1 MGRILL
7 LLSAV
12 LFAVTPALMA
22 TAIEIAPRDE
32 ALTFARSYENG
43 IPQKLLLVIRYENE
57 TITGID
63 VSQALGRP
71 VFDPIILYNELGR
84 DAILAALEVIP
95 DSAAVTLPVTSLR
108 MPVGLGGSHIAAGAN
123 FPAHADDAEVEDGP
137 FLFPKQAQPTHWT
150 APIPSGDGLLDY
162 EAELCFVPLRDFPP
176 VRTTREIG
184 LILCN
189 DVTDRA
195 LLLKHIDAFDIQSGQ
210 GFTTGKS
217 APGYLPVGNLFV
229 IPMDVESFARSLTLD
244 LSVNGEI
251 RQSALVLRMVWGL
264 PEILRQTE
272 GLKDRRWAFRGTRI
286 GLPIRNGRVP
296 ARAMIM
302 SGTPSGTVFEGIRTM
317 HKVRG
322 FLDYALGGWDRPM
335 QLWVMD
341 RYIREEQK
349 LGRYLK
355 PGDVVHMRVDRM
367 GELRNPVMVSLN
379 SRP

>member
-1 MGRILL
+1 MVRLL
-7 LLSAV
+7 LFLGV
-12 LFAVTPALMA
+12 FLFAVAPASGA
-22 TAIEIAPRDE
+22 QKIEIAPREE

-95 DSAAVTLPVTSLR
+95 DSAAVTLPITSLG

-137 FLFPKQAQPTHWT
+137 FLFPKQVQPTHWT

-176 VRTTREIG
+176 VRTSREIG

-195 LLLKHIDAFDIQSGQ
+195 LLLRHIDAFDIESGQ
-210 GFTTGKS
+210 GLTTGKS

-229 IPMDVESFARSLTLD
+229 IPLDAEGFAQSLTLE

-251 RQSALVLRMVWGL
+251 RQSAPVSRMVWGL
-264 PEILRQTE
+264 PEILRETE
-272 GLKDRRWAFRGTRI
+272 ARKDRQWVFRGSRV
-286 GLPIRNGRVP
+286 GLPTRNGRVP

-302 SGTPSGTVFEGIRTM
+302 SGTPAGTVFEGIRTM

-335 QLWVMD
+335 QQWVVD

-355 PGDVVHMRVDRM
+355 SGDIVHVRVDRM
-367 GELRNPVMVSLN
+367 GELRNPVKI
-379 SRP
+379 SRDE